1 MRSKNEERLLQ
12 RDNLPYYGATIIP
25 SEQSLQLRTPP
36 DGCESDTLS
45 RDRNKNKRPLDPAP
59 ERIFRPDNREEEEVI
74 FEQGCKVNS
83 ENCCLALS
91 CVVDCCPLKFRQQR
105 RINQRSKIRRIRTEG
120 WKLLWS
126 ILVPLALNLKPL
138 NLVWLPTQ
146 LIMALVLLVI
156 TALDRRDSA
165 LDTSS
170 LAISGAWTV
179 LTLIDG
185 AVLIFSSSSIRHIL
199 VQWFRPCKIPDENQL
214 TNDNESPSKYYIQGY
229 AAVVR
234 FLYSWFCLLPLL
246 WVEAFST
253 AQTGTDGT
261 IYAWVE

>member
-12 RDNLPYYGATIIP
+12 RDNLSYYGTTIIP
-25 SEQSLQLRTPP
+25 SQQSLQVRTPP

-45 RDRNKNKRPLDPAP
+45 RDRNKNKRRLDPAP
-59 ERIFRPDNREEEEVI
+59 ERDFRPDIREEEEVI

-91 CVVDCCPLKFRQQR
+91 CVVDCCPLKIRLQR

-126 ILVPLALNLKPL
+126 ILVPLALKPL

-146 LIMALVLLVI
+146 LIMALVLLII
-156 TALDRRDSA
+156 TVLDKRDSA

-170 LAISGAWTV
+170 LAISGA
-179 LTLIDG
+179 
-185 AVLIFSSSSIRHIL
+185 
-199 VQWFRPCKIPDENQL
+199 
-214 TNDNESPSKYYIQGY
+214 
-229 AAVVR
+229 
-234 FLYSWFCLLPLL
+234 
-246 WVEAFST
+246 
-253 AQTGTDGT
+253 
-261 IYAWVE
+261 